1 MTESANRVI
10 NLPVSQIRIF
20 IQQFLLFVIYIKIK
34 EQVYPYLPSKLIK
47 MEQLPMPAK
56 KRKDRKAM
64 LWIILISCV
73 PLYWA
78 ALMYIKVITNDELE
92 SMAVAATITFFGAF
106 YLGWLT
112 GKAWASKNNIDF
124 NLTLRKL
131 GIGILVIIFW
141 MFVHADFQ
149 FHWIPALN
157 LLLFW
162 LPFILLGVLSGMAVM
177 LARIHF
183 IHQVQESS
191 LTAAQSKSELLLLQS
206 QLSPHFLFN
215 TLNNLYGLSLT
226 QHEKVPPLLLKLSE
240 LLRYSVY
247 DAKELFVPLKS
258 EVEYINNYIQFEKI
272 RMGDRLQLATD
283 IETIQSESLKI
294 APMLLIVFIENAFKH
309 SKNTTDK
316 HILVDIALKTWANTV
331 LFSVKNSYGEN
342 IPKKDNLKND
352 SGVGMANAM
361 KRLELLYPE
370 KYHLKVE
377 DKDGIYHVMLQ
388 LNVSE

>member
-1 MTESANRVI
+1 
-10 NLPVSQIRIF
+10 
-20 IQQFLLFVIYIKIK
+20 
-34 EQVYPYLPSKLIK
+34 
-47 MEQLPMPAK
+47 MEQLPLPQK
-56 KRKDRKAM
+56 NRNDRK
-64 LWIILISCV
+64 LIVWIILIASF
-73 PLYWA
+73 PMYWA
-78 ALMYIKVITNDELE
+78 SLLYIKVVVNDEVKQL
-92 SMAVAATITFFGAF
+92 AFAATVGFFGAF
-106 YLGWLT
+106 YMGWLT
-112 GKAWASKNNIDF
+112 GKAWAARSNIDYIP
-124 NLTLRKL
+124 TLKKL
-131 GIGILVIIFW
+131 GIVILMVIFW
-141 MFVHADFQ
+141 MFLHADFQ
-149 FHWIPALN
+149 FRWIPALN

-162 LPFILLGVLSGMAVM
+162 LPYILLGVLCGIEVI
-177 LARIHF
+177 LARLYF
-183 IHQVQESS
+183 VQQVNEST
-191 LTAAQSKSELLLLQS
+191 LTAAHSKSELQLLQS

-215 TLNNLYGLSLT
+215 TLNNLYGLSIT

-272 RMGDRLQLATD
+272 RMGERLQLTTE
-283 IETIQSESLKI
+283 IETLKSEALKI

-316 HILVDIALKTWANTV
+316 HILVNIALKTWGSTV
-331 LFSVKNSYGEN
+331 LFSVKNSYAKESSKTISN
-342 IPKKDNLKND
+342 KND

-377 DKDGIYHVMLQ
+377 DKDGIYNVMLQ

>member
-1 MTESANRVI
+1 
-10 NLPVSQIRIF
+10 
-20 IQQFLLFVIYIKIK
+20 
-34 EQVYPYLPSKLIK
+34 
-47 MEQLPMPAK
+47 MEQLPLPQK
-56 KRKDRKAM
+56 NRKDRK
-64 LWIILISCV
+64 LLFWIILIAGF
-73 PLYWA
+73 PMYWA
-78 ALMYIKVITNDELE
+78 ALLYIKVIVNDEIETL
-92 SMAVAATITFFGAF
+92 AFAATVFFFGAF

-112 GKAWASKNNIDF
+112 GKAWAARGNIHYIP
-124 NLTLRKL
+124 TLKKL
-131 GIGILVIIFW
+131 GVIILAVIFW
-141 MFVHADFQ
+141 MFLHADFQ
-149 FHWIPALN
+149 LRWIPALN

-162 LPFILLGVLSGMAVM
+162 LPYMLLGVLCGIAVV
-177 LARIHF
+177 LARIYF
-183 IHQVQESS
+183 VQQVAEST
-191 LTAAQSKSELLLLQS
+191 LTAAQSKSELQLLQS

-247 DAKELFVPLKS
+247 EAKELFVPLKS

-272 RMGDRLQLATD
+272 RMGERLELTAE
-283 IETIQSESLKI
+283 IESIQSESLKI

-316 HILVDIALKTWANTV
+316 HILINIALKTWGPTV
-331 LFSVKNSYGEN
+331 LFSVKNSYA
-342 IPKKDNLKND
+342 IDTSKKDNLKND

-361 KRLELLYPE
+361 KRLQLLYPD